1 MLPELRNLNS
11 SMSDDEL
18 NIQLNVWENNIEDDF
33 IEMQVR
39 TQVFNFQLRKTNLT
53 KLRHQLAGV
62 LKRVKIPFFSNG

>member
-33 IEMQVR
+33 IEMQVSILER
-39 TQVFNFQLRKTNLT
+39 FIL
-53 KLRHQLAGV
+53 
-62 LKRVKIPFFSNG
+62 

>member
-33 IEMQVR
+33 IEMQVSILER
-39 TQVFNFQLRKTNLT
+39 FIF
-53 KLRHQLAGV
+53 
-62 LKRVKIPFFSNG
+62 